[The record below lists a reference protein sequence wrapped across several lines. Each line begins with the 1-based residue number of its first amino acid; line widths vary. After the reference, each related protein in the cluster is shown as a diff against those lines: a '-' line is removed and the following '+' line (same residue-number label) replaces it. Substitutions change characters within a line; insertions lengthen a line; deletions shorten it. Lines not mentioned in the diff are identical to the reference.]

1 MSCPKLR
8 IQFIALLLLA
18 VSQWNR
24 LFNGIMQCWNRM
36 NWIITHWAKSKSPF
50 LIWLF
55 FALQSVLRCTFR
67 AFNSL
72 WIHKIMCNNLF
83 ICNFVGPPCNKLSV
97 TYLNSFSVLPLRSL
111 TSHWEEKASWDG
123 IPQRITAFRKALRW
137 RVLKPRTYWKNSLYM
152 WTTIILELDWKCQNE
167 KLFHNLAD
175 IFVCLK
181 PPRAFSV

>member
-1 MSCPKLR
+1 MAWCNVGTEWIGLSPTEPWHLCHW
-8 IQFIALLLLA
+8 IA
-18 VSQWNR
+18 S
-24 LFNGIMQCWNRM
+24 
-36 NWIITHWAKSKSPF
+36 AKSKSQF

-55 FALQSVLRCTFR
+55 FALQSVLRCAFR

-72 WIHKIMCNNLF
+72 WIYKMMCNNF
-83 ICNFVGPPCNKLSV
+83 NFVGFGPPCNKLSV

-175 IFVCLK
+175 TFVFLK